1 MINIWKVLV
10 GLFCIISVA
19 VFGFVEV
26 LYAAPGDI
34 TTVAGGGI
42 NDGASAAQA
51 GLLGPWDVVV
61 DDRGDV
67 YVTDW
72 RGNRI
77 CKIEAETGMITTVI
91 GDGVRGVA
99 REGDGGSALRARV
112 DGGGEVSVDRSGN
125 IYFTGGGL
133 RRINTMNMV
142 TTIAGAGLDISDG
155 VLAQLSLGTIRS
167 VYVDDGNDIYV
178 AQQNRLRK
186 IDSRSGV
193 ITTLAGDGIRG
204 YLGDGGRAT
213 DARMNV
219 PRGIFV
225 DQSGHVY
232 FADQSNHSI
241 RRVDARTGIITTIAG
256 NGFVGYSGDGGSAI
270 RAMLNTPRDV
280 YVDARGNVYF
290 SDTFNHRIRR
300 IDFQG
305 TISTVAGNGV
315 AGYSGD
321 GGVAI
326 DAQLNVPIGVS
337 GDGDGNLYIADRDNG
352 RIRKVTPEGL
362 ISTFA
367 GGFLGDGKLAVEA
380 ALSFPSDVFVD
391 KTGHLYVGDQ
401 NNGGLVRK
409 IDAQTGLIH
418 TLVGGGAL
426 IDDGVLATSTKLGD
440 NTMGRTDGAGM
451 WMDGAGNMYIANNHR
466 VRKVDAQTNIIATV
480 AGNGVAGYSGDG
492 GQAIDAQLNMP
503 YGLVIDAKGN
513 LYIADTGNH
522 RIRKVDQ
529 SGQITTV
536 AGYGVAGFSGDG
548 GLAIAAHLNAP
559 RQIFMGENGN
569 LYIADT
575 ENHRIRM
582 VRKATG
588 VITTIAGVGEFGV
601 SVDGVLATEAEILKP
616 YDIFVDGV
624 GDMFI
629 AESDEDRN
637 RVRKVSG
644 ETGLIS
650 TVAGTESKYYF
661 GDGGRATDAGIW
673 TPRSIF
679 VDSKGDLFI
688 ADFGNHRIRKV
699 EAIAAPTVLN
709 IGIFSGPTNPPVT
722 QPIDISPEMVQRL
735 DANANGVVDFAD
747 FLRFS
752 QQFGLQVG
760 DPSFADAFDVDDN
773 GTIDFIDFVTFT
785 KYFGQVV
792 GQ

>member
-1 MINIWKVLV
+1 MINIWKVSV
-10 GLFCIISVA
+10 GLFCIIYVA

-26 LYAAPGDI
+26 LHAAPGDI

-77 CKIEAETGMITTVI
+77 RKIEAETGMITTVI

-232 FADQSNHSI
+232 FADQSNHII

-256 NGFVGYSGDGGSAI
+256 NGLGGYSGDGGPAS
-270 RAMLNTPRDV
+270 RAALNTPRDV
-280 YVDARGNVYF
+280 YVDKAGNVYF
-290 SDTFNHRIRR
+290 SDTFNHRVRR
-300 IDFQG
+300 VDFQG
-305 TISTVAGNGV
+305 IITTVAGNGE
-315 AGYSGD
+315 AGFAGD
-321 GGVAI
+321 GNIAI
-326 DAQLNVPIGVS
+326 DARLNVPIGVS

-352 RIRKVTPEGL
+352 RIRKVTPDGL

-367 GGFLGDGKLAVEA
+367 GGFIGDGKPAVEA

-391 KTGHLYVGDQ
+391 TLGHLYIGDQ
-401 NNGGLVRK
+401 NRGGLVRRV
-409 IDAQTGLIH
+409 DAQTGFVKTIA
-418 TLVGGGAL
+418 GGGSTF
-426 IDDGVLATSTKLGD
+426 DDGVLATSTRLNDDKIV
-440 NTMGRTDGAGM
+440 RADGAGI
-451 WMDGAGNMYIANNHR
+451 WMDGAGNLYVANNHR
-466 VRKVDAQTNIIATV
+466 VRKVDV
-480 AGNGVAGYSGDG
+480 
-492 GQAIDAQLNMP
+492 
-503 YGLVIDAKGN
+503 K
-513 LYIADTGNH
+513 TG
-522 RIRKVDQ
+522 I
-529 SGQITTV
+529 ITTV
-536 AGYGVAGFSGDG
+536 AGTGTAGFDGDG
-548 GLAIAAHLNAP
+548 GLAIESKLNNPYGIFIDSMGDLYIADMGNHCIRKVDPSGKITTVAGNGIAGFLGDGGLATEARLNAP
-559 RQIFMGENGN
+559 RQIFIDENGD

-575 ENHRIRM
+575 ENHRIRV
-582 VRKATG
+582 VRTATG
-588 VITTIAGVGEFGV
+588 EITTFAGVGELGV
-601 SVDGVLATEAEILKP
+601 PVDGVQATEAEILRP
-616 YDIFVDGV
+616 YDVFIDGA
-624 GDMFI
+624 GDMFV

-661 GDGGRATDAGIW
+661 GDGGLATEAGVW
-673 TPRSIF
+673 TPRSVF
-679 VDSKGDLFI
+679 VDGRGDLYI
-688 ADFGNHRIRKV
+688 ADLGNHRIRKV
-699 EAIAAPTVLN
+699 EAVAAPTTLN
-709 IGIFSGPTNPPVT
+709 IGTFLGPTNPPIT
-722 QPIDISPEMVQRL
+722 QPVDVSFETIQRL
-735 DANANGVVDFAD
+735 DANVNGVVDFAD
-747 FLRFS
+747 FLLFS
-752 QQFGLQVG
+752 QQFGLNRDDV
-760 DPSFADAFDVDDN
+760 DFNDAFDIDDS
-773 GTIDFIDFVTFT
+773 GHIDFIDFITFA
-785 KYFGQVV
+785 KYFGQSVNN
-792 GQ
+792 